1 MKKDKFKNSFNNLF
15 GEIEPIIHE
24 EVIET
29 TEEES
34 KVIEE
39 KIVVNTTKED
49 KIIEKEEII
58 EVKTEDIVKA
68 TEEEKALD
76 KELIEDTTKE
86 DKIIPNRKKRN
97 YYIPVEMLKEMEK
110 VVYMDRE
117 LRGNYTEL
125 VLRALRSYLDTK
137 QDLIKEY
144 DKLQGGNINE

>member
-29 TEEES
+29 TSEES

-39 KIVVNTTKED
+39 EIVVNTTEED
-49 KIIEKEEII
+49 KIKELEEKNKEIEEIA
-58 EVKTEDIVKA
+58 KA
-68 TEEEKALD
+68 TAEEEKALD
-76 KELIEDTTKE
+76 RELIEEDNKE
-86 DKIIPNRKKRN
+86 NKIIPNRKKRN
-97 YYIPVEMLKEMEK
+97 YYIPVEMLEEMEK

-144 DKLQGGNINE
+144 DELQGGNINE

>member
-29 TEEES
+29 TSEES

-39 KIVVNTTKED
+39 EIVVNTTEED
-49 KIIEKEEII
+49 KIKELEEKNKEIEEIA
-58 EVKTEDIVKA
+58 KA
-68 TEEEKALD
+68 TAEEEKALD
-76 KELIEDTTKE
+76 KELIEEANKE
-86 DKIIPNRKKRN
+86 NKIIPNRKKRN
-97 YYIPVEMLKEMEK
+97 YYIPVEMLEEMEK

-144 DKLQGGNINE
+144 DKLKDIK